1 MDRRTNHNVSRRDF
15 LAGALATAAGL
26 PLLNA
31 CAPAAPSGPAPAGG
45 APSGGAAKTLF
56 PTYVPI
62 QNGPKADYH
71 DANPLYTDAFDNYP
85 SNPQKVNQGAPGT
98 GSTVNILVTAYFP
111 LPTPRDQ
118 NPTWQAVNKAL
129 NADMNM
135 NIIPGADYRTKF
147 ATTMSSDDLPDI
159 MHIFFGYTVAPNLPD
174 FFKAKCADLTP
185 YLAGDAAK
193 DYPNLAAIPTPAWK
207 NSISA
212 VNGALYLVPIH
223 RQMTSIPPYGGN
235 FFKNIDQ
242 WDADLG
248 QDFVPK
254 NADDFKRALQ
264 QVTRPQQNQWG
275 IGSFGT
281 NNTLF
286 GIGSFLQMFNA
297 PNDWKLDSSGKLIKD
312 YETEE
317 YKAAVGYMRDLFA
330 AGMYWPDSVQATMSR
345 NDFVGKKFAVSP
357 EGQGNSWVDFWQRGL
372 QQQPPT
378 RFGLIKPFS
387 AVDGQKP
394 THFLGTGFVSMNAL
408 KKANPDRIKE
418 LLRIMNW
425 LAAPFGSQEDLMLT
439 YGLEGQDYTLD
450 AKGNPRTTP
459 EGVSRAGYVPW
470 RYIAQHPWVFYQA
483 DLPGFAKASHEA
495 EQATLPLGV
504 DDPTNGLYSPTIYSK
519 GAVANMAF
527 WDGLREIIS
536 GHAPMSN
543 FDQLVSDW
551 RTAAGDQ
558 VRKEYMDAIAAAK

>member
-1 MDRRTNHNVSRRDF
+1 M
-15 LAGALATAAGL
+15 
-26 PLLNA
+26 
-31 CAPAAPSGPAPAGG
+31 
-45 APSGGAAKTLF
+45 
-56 PTYVPI
+56 
-62 QNGPKADYH
+62 
-71 DANPLYTDAFDNYP
+71 
-85 SNPQKVNQGAPGT
+85 
-98 GSTVNILVTAYFP
+98 
-111 LPTPRDQ
+111 
-118 NPTWQAVNKAL
+118 
-129 NADMNM
+129 
-135 NIIPGADYRTKF
+135 
-147 ATTMSSDDLPDI
+147 
-159 MHIFFGYTVAPNLPD
+159 
-174 FFKAKCADLTP
+174 
-185 YLAGDAAK
+185 
-193 DYPNLAAIPTPAWK
+193 
-207 NSISA
+207 
-212 VNGALYLVPIH
+212 
-223 RQMTSIPPYGGN
+223 
-235 FFKNIDQ
+235 
-242 WDADLG
+242 
-248 QDFVPK
+248 
-254 NADDFKRALQ
+254 
-264 QVTRPQQNQWG
+264 
-275 IGSFGT
+275 
-281 NNTLF
+281 
-286 GIGSFLQMFNA
+286 GSFLQMFNA

-394 THFLGTGFVSMNAL
+394 ITFLGTGFVSMNVL
-408 KKANPDRIKE
+408 KKASPDRIKE

-439 YGLEGQDYTLD
+439 YGLEGPDYTLD

-459 EGVSRAGYVPW
+459 EGVGRAGYVPW

-519 GAVANMAF
+519 GAVANMTF

-551 RTAAGDQ
+551 RSAAGDQ

>member
-1 MDRRTNHNVSRRDF
+1 MERRTNHNVSRRDF

-45 APSGGAAKTLF
+45 APAGGAAKTLF

-62 QNGPKADYH
+62 QNGPKADFH
-71 DANPLYTDAFDNYP
+71 DTNPLYTDAFDNFP
-85 SNPQKVNQGAPGT
+85 SNPQKANQGAPGT

-159 MHIFFGYTVAPNLPD
+159 MHIFFGYSVAPNLPD

-286 GIGSFLQMFNA
+286 GMGSFLQMFNA
-297 PNDWKLDSSGKLIKD
+297 PNDWKIDSSGKLIKD

-394 THFLGTGFVSMNAL
+394 ITFLGTGFVSMNVL
-408 KKANPDRIKE
+408 KKASPDRIKE

-439 YGLEGQDYTLD
+439 YGLEGPDYTLD

-459 EGVSRAGYVPW
+459 EGVGRAGYVPW

-519 GAVANMAF
+519 GAVANMTF

-551 RTAAGDQ
+551 RSAAGDQ